1 MVSGDE
7 MEGTKEVRPMLRKGK
22 VRVFGKEY
30 YKDQLLCA
38 CVLMI
43 PVLVAVFM
51 LFILPVVQVVRYSF
65 TNMTTT
71 TGKGDFNGIDNYK
84 FLFEDSKMRK
94 ALFNTVCY
102 AAMKLVFDTGLALI
116 IALMLDSNVPLR
128 RFLRSTYFAP
138 VVVPVVASSLIWIWF
153 YDPEIGPLNQ
163 ILAFFGLKPL
173 KWLYGEETALIS
185 ILIFS
190 VWKGVGYNVM
200 LFLTGLQGIPDS
212 YIEAAKVDGA
222 TNMQALL
229 RIKLPLLRPITS
241 FIIMIG
247 IINTFKVF
255 AEVNVMTPKGG
266 PGYSTALIVNY
277 IYEQAFQRGKMGRAC
292 AASIILFIIIF
303 VLTQIRSKMDS
314 SKEVSYD

>member
-1 MVSGDE
+1 
-7 MEGTKEVRPMLRKGK
+7 MEGKVIAEPLHYRGK
-22 VRVFGKEY
+22 VKIFRKY
-30 YKDQLLCA
+30 YDRDQLFCA
-38 CVLMI
+38 AVLML

-51 LFILPVVQVVRYSF
+51 LFILPVFQVIRYSF
-65 TNMTTT
+65 TDFNTT
-71 TGKGDFNGIDNYK
+71 TGKGKFIGLENYK
-84 FLFEDSKMRK
+84 FLIEDSKMRK
-94 ALFNTVCY
+94 ALFNTLCFAVL
-102 AAMKLVFDTGLALI
+102 KLVFDTGLALV
-116 IALMLDSNVPLR
+116 IALMLDSKIPLR
-128 RFLRSTYFAP
+128 KFLRSTYFAP

-153 YDPEIGPLNQ
+153 FDPEIGPLNQ
-163 ILAFFGLKPL
+163 ILTALGLKPL
-173 KWLYGEETALIS
+173 GWLYSEDTALIS

-200 LFLTGLQGIPDS
+200 LFLTGLQNIPDS

-222 TNMQALL
+222 SNRQALF

-266 PGYSTALIVNY
+266 PGYSTAMIVNY

-303 VLTQIRSKMDS
+303 ILTQIRAKMDS
-314 SKEVSYD
+314 SKEVSYE

>member
-1 MVSGDE
+1 
-7 MEGTKEVRPMLRKGK
+7 MEKTKEIRPALGNEGK
-22 VRVFGKEY
+22 IRILGKTY
-30 YKDQLLCA
+30 HRDQILCA
-38 CVLMI
+38 FVLML

-65 TNMTTT
+65 TDFNTT
-71 TGKGDFNGIDNYK
+71 TGKGKFIGLENYK
-84 FLFEDSKMRK
+84 FLIEDTRMRK
-94 ALFNTVCY
+94 ALLNTACFAVL
-102 AAMKLVFDTGLALI
+102 KLVFDTGLALL
-116 IALMLDSNVPLR
+116 IALMLDSNIPLR

-153 YDPEIGPLNQ
+153 YDPDIGPLNQ
-163 ILAFFGLKPL
+163 ILTALGLKPL
-173 KWLYGEETALIS
+173 KWIYGENTALIS

-200 LFLTGLQGIPDS
+200 LFLTGLQNIPDS

-222 TNMQALL
+222 TNAQALF

-255 AEVNVMTPKGG
+255 AEINVMTPKGG
-266 PGYSTALIVNY
+266 PGYSTAMIVNY

-303 VLTQIRSKMDS
+303 IFTQIRSKMES
-314 SKEVSYD
+314 SKEVSYE

>member
-1 MVSGDE
+1 
-7 MEGTKEVRPMLRKGK
+7 MEKTKEIRPALDGGK
-22 VRVFGKEY
+22 VKILGKTY
-30 YKDQLLCA
+30 HRDQLLCA
-38 CVLMI
+38 LVLMI

-51 LFILPVVQVVRYSF
+51 LFILPVIQVVRYSF
-65 TNMTTT
+65 TNFALN
-71 TGKGDFNGIDNYK
+71 TGKGNWVGIENYRY
-84 FLFEDSKMRK
+84 LIEDTRMHK
-94 ALFNTVCY
+94 ALLNTLLY

-116 IALMLDSNVPLR
+116 IALMLDSNIPLR

-153 YDPEIGPLNQ
+153 YDPDVGPLNQ
-163 ILAFFGLKPL
+163 ILTAFGLKPL
-173 KWLYGEETALIS
+173 KWIYGESTALVS

-200 LFLTGLQGIPDS
+200 LFLTGLQNIPDS

-222 TNMQALL
+222 SNFQSLV

-277 IYEQAFQRGKMGRAC
+277 IYEQAFTRGKMGRAC
-292 AASIILFIIIF
+292 AASIILFVIIF
-303 VLTQIRSKMDS
+303 IFTQVQSKLDS
-314 SKEVSYD
+314 SKEVSYE

>member
-1 MVSGDE
+1 MDNTIGAKPIVY
-7 MEGTKEVRPMLRKGK
+7 KGK
-22 VRVFGKEY
+22 IRMLGKTY
-30 YKDQLLCA
+30 HRDQLLCA
-38 CVLMI
+38 LILMI

-51 LFILPVVQVVRYSF
+51 LFILPVIQVVRYSF
-65 TNMTTT
+65 TDFTTN
-71 TGKGDFNGIDNYK
+71 TGKGKFIGLQNYK
-84 FLFEDSKMRK
+84 FLIEDAKMRK

-163 ILAFFGLKPL
+163 ILTAIGLKPL

-222 TNMQALL
+222 TNMQALF

>member
-1 MVSGDE
+1 MDNTIES
-7 MEGTKEVRPMLRKGK
+7 RPIVYKGK
-22 VRVFGKEY
+22 IRMLGKTY
-30 YKDQLLCA
+30 HRDQLLCA
-38 CVLMI
+38 AILMI
-43 PVLVAVFM
+43 PVLFAVFM
-51 LFILPVVQVVRYSF
+51 LFILPVIQVVRYSF
-65 TNMTTT
+65 TDFTTT
-71 TGKGDFNGIDNYK
+71 TGKGKFIGLQNYK
-84 FLFEDSKMRK
+84 FLIEDSKMRK